1 MKSRNRSPREN
12 QEEFL
17 QVQVPSVT
25 KRDLGI
31 KAVQARQSMRVI
43 VLQALKAYG
52 VSVPANAISD
62 RRRERAK

>member
-1 MKSRNRSPREN
+1 MKSRVQIRLPD
-12 QEEFL
+12 EEFL

-25 KRDLGI
+25 KRDLGV
-31 KAVQARQSMRVI
+31 KAIQARQSMRVI

>member
-1 MKSRNRSPREN
+1 MKSYLQARVPD
-12 QEEFL
+12 EEFL

-25 KRDLGI
+25 KRDLGV
-31 KAVQARQSMRVI
+31 KAIQARLSMRVI

>member
-1 MKSRNRSPREN
+1 MKSRSADQTPD
-12 QEEFL
+12 EEFL

-25 KRDLGI
+25 KRDLGV
-31 KAVQARQSMRVI
+31 KAIRARLSMRVI

-62 RRRERAK
+62 RRRERPK